1 METLLSYWRDIV
13 GSAEF
18 IVDGAVNYSLMIE
31 YVFVGLLALIVVSNI
46 FKTLR
51 SLFY

>member
-1 METLLSYWRDIV
+1 MDTLLTYWRSIV
-13 GSAEF
+13 GEASF
-18 IVDGAVNYSLMIE
+18 MVDGAVNYALMIE
-31 YVFVGLLALIVVSNI
+31 YVFIGLLALIVVSNI